1 MAVETTTAMIRTDD
15 ASVAITTPLSPREVS
30 HIHIARPPATWP
42 EPKISRN
49 LHGIQLL
56 DPKCITTD
64 FDKLRFEA
72 AAREQLISYS
82 ERPASKQLTPNQDIT
97 EATSQTAQPSSTVLI
112 SSPYNKP
119 GHYLDISSPHLTTP
133 SRLLALALT
142 VLKPATSAY
151 ATTLYTQA
159 LNFDTVLSVLRGL
172 TAKEEYIW
180 KETSF
185 YVVVFRSQL
194 KQGIDEEYLYQ
205 LDAESHR
212 EACESGGLLKYWFG
226 KADGDRRNLA
236 TCMFTSPF

>member
-1 MAVETTTAMIRTDD
+1 MAVETTTAMIRTDY

-30 HIHIARPPATWP
+30 HIHVARPPPTWP
-42 EPKISRN
+42 ESNIATN
-49 LHGIQLL
+49 LRGIQLL
-56 DPKCITTD
+56 DPECITSD

-72 AAREQLISYS
+72 AAREQLINYS
-82 ERPASKQLTPNQDIT
+82 ERPASKQLTPNQDMT
-97 EATSQTAQPSSTVLI
+97 EATSQTAQPSSSNLI
-112 SSPYNKP
+112 SSPYNIP
-119 GHYLDISSPHLTTP
+119 GHYLDMSSPHLTTP

-142 VLKPATSAY
+142 GLKPVTSAY
-151 ATTLYTQA
+151 ATTIYTQA
-159 LNFDTVLSVLRGL
+159 LNFDTVLPVLRDL
-172 TAKEEYIW
+172 TAKEEYFW

-194 KQGIDEEYLYQ
+194 KEGIDEEYLYQ

-236 TCMFTSPF
+236 TCMSMSLF